1 MSPDPPRDSYP
12 RRSYLM
18 LAIWPENA
26 RIPGAPVS
34 VSSPASDGS
43 SVESDHVIE
52 RSSPSRSP
60 VTASVPTTV
69 TVPVSTS
76 S

>member
-1 MSPDPPRDSYP
+1 MSPDPPRVSHP

-26 RIPGAPVS
+26 RRPGATVS

-43 SVESDHVIE
+43 SDESDHVIE
-52 RSSPSRSP
+52 QSSPSRSP

-69 TVPVSTS
+69 TVPVPTTS
-76 S
+76 